1 MSDPGDPKMVLL
13 AGYNALLKLL
23 LTFYQLGGS
32 NSLKNIVKKVH
43 LGLFVASR
51 YIKKHDLARKKTFI

>member
-32 NSLKNIVKKVH
+32 NSLKNIVKKSTF
-43 LGLFVASR
+43 GLVCSLQI
-51 YIKKHDLARKKTFI
+51 YKKTRSGP